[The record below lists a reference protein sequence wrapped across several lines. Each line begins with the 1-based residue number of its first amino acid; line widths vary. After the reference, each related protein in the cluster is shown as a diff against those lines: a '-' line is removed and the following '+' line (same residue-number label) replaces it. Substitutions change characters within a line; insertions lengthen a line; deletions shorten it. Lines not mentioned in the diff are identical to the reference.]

1 MKRINGVPQSIP
13 SSIEV
18 LREPKK
24 VEAQFN
30 KMFSKNI
37 QCRTQVVTLE
47 KVVPTCLLG
56 DEDVAKST
64 YYQTTV

>member
-24 VEAQFN
+24 VEAQCQEEAVMEAPLAPPPNN
-30 KMFSKNI
+30 KSGVSSSGPGPLLSN
-37 QCRTQVVTLE
+37 L
-47 KVVPTCLLG
+47 KVPCVF
-56 DEDVAKST
+56 
-64 YYQTTV
+64 